1 MAIGK
6 PLLVQERKGVAKPV
20 LSAQTQQL
28 STNVAAQKMEM
39 ADYNIGMNN
48 AMASQQVTGELVSM
62 VNAGIN
68 AKVYAEQTKQQYNRL
83 NLMED
88 WNKTD
93 NEFKT
98 RFAKAITPEE
108 QEVVINDFSVS
119 MEKRTADYRKGGGT
133 GLPTGDSIQSQRDL
147 SSLRNRSNNLYSKFA
162 TTMNANINT
171 RTNAMLDTN
180 TKALMK
186 QVTTDENAD
195 PISIM
200 NQIKEN
206 YAKKVQTGGL
216 LKEQAEWNLGVN
228 TDTMV
233 TGRAILFA
241 KSLAKETIGST
252 SKRPLAPA
260 ELKTH
265 MEKVLGMPLTKR
277 RHKLLT
283 DAYKETYYKELTT
296 FNAEEGAQDK
306 YGNQKSKELV
316 STFEAE
322 WYTVY
327 SDKIITASE
336 RQGLIEKAKVID
348 YWRPGFSDLKIAE
361 LDASEFGAANTTA
374 VTSMTVGEESD
385 EIKAILDPDKTGYYS
400 DAHLSALG
408 TSLTAKGHTLKTIDG
423 VLNVYR
429 GKNAQ
434 TEKNVIA
441 TAPVALS
448 DVIAKNITDKTP
460 VGEAMMAD
468 KTVFNYAQAKD
479 VNTIGWDKAVQKGR
493 WGTAYNKTLAQL
505 QVLSDQHHGWASI
518 ENQKLPIGERIALF
532 KKQAQDIFQ
541 NNLNAELEKF
551 NALEAKKL
559 ADKERAARLKTGGLT
574 KVRGAGEVGKDTG
587 IPQTIKPPVISSPET
602 LDMTILN
609 SNLLSGDYA
618 KVISEGLPTAIR
630 EYFKRQNIKLGYT
643 GDLNNRKKGIQD
655 LAIMSENI
663 ENSYLGIFAKGVSEI
678 ASGAVGQMKED
689 AEAVMN
695 YAMEGLAN
703 FTAQKL
709 NAGQKPP
716 TGDTSYNIYTGE
728 GEEPEGEGE
737 EGEPQVAGGGI
748 GTGKGLWSPTEL
760 PKYNTFQDFLKDA
773 EGLKDGG
780 VEYTDLGTDQTNI
793 GYGVNVKG
801 KGVEQLIQK
810 MQQEGKSQ
818 EEINEATL
826 GLAISNA
833 RDKANRQY
841 SKSLKK
847 GQVAFDD
854 QPIII
859 QELLTELAYNS
870 KESLSSKQGWPKL
883 MKAAKNRDYDTVLK
897 EMYLNEEKQGAT
909 RRNELRKTYFETRIG
924 ELQANQAMEQAL
936 KEDDGSDWQKKE
948 KAVEQAFKVLS
959 DREQQKKKL
968 KQRQGMSDGFRPNAP
983 DAFGGYPWYGDPRLE
998 KPALHPPTFDYPQNY
1013 SIGKVPRNET
1023 LQDALSDA
1031 PPWTLAKLGELVSPS
1046 RAEASAGQMGL
1057 IVPDTYT
1064 VQSGDTLSQIA
1075 KDNDLKMKEIKA
1087 LNPQIKNINLIKV
1100 GQEINLGSMSPE
1112 PPFQRGIEDSDAGG
1126 TELWTRLKQQFEGTG
1141 ASSGLV
1147 DTAPKAYL
1155 KGMSGDTG
1163 IWREDLYTKPE
1174 QDFLRKVAVKKIKQ
1188 GKLTNGELRISYRD
1202 WTPEGGSKIG
1212 YKMGMPDTSRVDNNL
1227 QYTLGQAQIVRKG
1240 DKILVADEWDIQSPE
1255 KIHDMPLWDRVGTIY
1270 EKMKKGDASLYGLAH
1285 LLGEAF
1291 GPQAG
1296 EGASIRALVGT
1307 SKSLKLSKAQM
1318 KKIPTLEE
1326 YEAKN
1331 AGRINPQNL
1340 GKVKV

>member
-20 LSAQTQQL
+20 LSPQTQQL

-39 ADYNIGMNN
+39 ANYNIGMNN

-228 TDTMV
+228 TDAMV

-265 MEKVLGMPLTKR
+265 MEKVLGMPLTER

-316 STFEAE
+316 STFDAE

-429 GKNAQ
+429 AANLK
-434 TEKNVIA
+434 TDKDLIT
-441 TAPVALS
+441 TAPVAFS
-448 DVIAKNITDKTP
+448 DVVAHNITKNTP
-460 VGEAMMAD
+460 VGLEM
-468 KTVFNYAQAKD
+468 KKEGEVFKHAKATD
-479 VNTIGWDKAVQKGR
+479 VSLVGWDKALQGGR
-493 WGTAYNKTLAQL
+493 WGAAYTKTLSQL
-505 QVLSDQHHGWASI
+505 QLMANRHEGWASKD
-518 ENQKLPIGERIALF
+518 NQGLPVGERIALF
-532 KKQAQDIFQ
+532 KKEAQMMYQ

-551 NALEAKKL
+551 NAEKAKKL
-559 ADKERAARLKTGGLT
+559 AEKEAAARLKTGGLT

-587 IPQTIKPPVISSPET
+587 IPQGIKPSVISSPET

-609 SNLLSGDYA
+609 SNLLSGDHA

-630 EYFKRQNIKLGYT
+630 EYFKGQDIKLGYT
-643 GDLNNRKKGIQD
+643 GDLNTRKKGIQD
-655 LAIMSENI
+655 LATMSENI

-728 GEEPEGEGE
+728 KPEGEGE

-748 GTGKGLWSPTEL
+748 GTGKGLWEPI
-760 PKYNTFQDFLKDA
+760 D
-773 EGLKDGG
+773 
-780 VEYTDLGTDQTNI
+780 YTQ
-793 GYGVNVKG
+793 
-801 KGVEQLIQK
+801 
-810 MQQEGKSQ
+810 
-818 EEINEATL
+818 
-826 GLAISNA
+826 
-833 RDKANRQY
+833 
-841 SKSLKK
+841 
-847 GQVAFDD
+847 
-854 QPIII
+854 
-859 QELLTELAYNS
+859 
-870 KESLSSKQGWPKL
+870 
-883 MKAAKNRDYDTVLK
+883 
-897 EMYLNEEKQGAT
+897 
-909 RRNELRKTYFETRIG
+909 
-924 ELQANQAMEQAL
+924 
-936 KEDDGSDWQKKE
+936 
-948 KAVEQAFKVLS
+948 
-959 DREQQKKKL
+959 
-968 KQRQGMSDGFRPNAP
+968 
-983 DAFGGYPWYGDPRLE
+983 
-998 KPALHPPTFDYPQNY
+998 
-1013 SIGKVPRNET
+1013 
-1023 LQDALSDA
+1023 ALSDVA
-1031 PPWTLAKLGELVSPS
+1031 SS
-1046 RAEASAGQMGL
+1046 IRYFDAENQPTDVIPQEVWNRLPKHSLSA
-1057 IVPDTYT
+1057 
-1064 VQSGDTLSQIA
+1064 GDTLS
-1075 KDNDLKMKEIKA
+1075 DLANQYNISVEELQR
-1087 LNPQIKNINLIKV
+1087 LNPQTVGRETALQIGEQIALPSMQQPQQKVEDMDFGEKSTVPGLDKEYLRQTESKESFPEAEEAVSLEQYESFLKTREATPAQAVANVGSGVDPDGAGYGHTLNEKEKKWWKSASEEQREAQADKWFNEDMGKARSAAKKQIKSLGDRADSNTLESTLTSINFQLGKGWRTKFPSAWKGIAA
-1100 GQEINLGSMSPE
+1100 GQNKGTTPMFKDKTGWDQAIYHLMHVNEKSNE
-1112 PPFQRGIEDSDAGG
+1112 PSKWLVQTPKRVMDAV
-1126 TELWTRLKQQFEGTG
+1126 LAIHF
-1141 ASSGLV
+1141 
-1147 DTAPKAYL
+1147 
-1155 KGMSGDTG
+1155 MSGAGNKEDT
-1163 IWREDLYTKPE
+1163 IAHIDNIL
-1174 QDFLRKVAVKKIKQ
+1174 
-1188 GKLTNGELRISYRD
+1188 
-1202 WTPEGGSKIG
+1202 EG
-1212 YKMGMPDTSRVDNNL
+1212 
-1227 QYTLGQAQIVRKG
+1227 
-1240 DKILVADEWDIQSPE
+1240 
-1255 KIHDMPLWDRVGTIY
+1255 
-1270 EKMKKGDASLYGLAH
+1270 
-1285 LLGEAF
+1285 
-1291 GPQAG
+1291 
-1296 EGASIRALVGT
+1296 
-1307 SKSLKLSKAQM
+1307 LK
-1318 KKIPTLEE
+1318 
-1326 YEAKN
+1326 
-1331 AGRINPQNL
+1331 
-1340 GKVKV
+1340 